1 MAKQKFNWYD
11 MSMSERAK
19 MAEQLGTE
27 VADIMNKAMNKAR
40 KKLEKYGYSVDVD
53 LKFTELEKPKQ
64 NQ

>member
-11 MSMSERAK
+11 MPMSERAK